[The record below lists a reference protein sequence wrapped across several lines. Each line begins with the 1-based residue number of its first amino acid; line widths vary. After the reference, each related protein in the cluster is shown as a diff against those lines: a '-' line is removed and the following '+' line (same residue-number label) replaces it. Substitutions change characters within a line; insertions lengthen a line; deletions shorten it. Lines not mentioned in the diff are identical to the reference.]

1 MTVIP
6 IIHVNM
12 ARVTMDNVNAGRD
25 TKVQHVHSTII
36 KCELITSNCLWE
48 QVYVTV
54 IPIIPVNMARV
65 TIDSVNVGRGTKV
78 LHVHYTI
85 LKCELLLQI
94 AYGSRF
100 M

>member
-12 ARVTMDNVNAGRD
+12 ARVTMDSVNA
-25 TKVQHVHSTII
+25 
-36 KCELITSNCLWE
+36 
-48 QVYVTV
+48 
-54 IPIIPVNMARV
+54 
-65 TIDSVNVGRGTKV
+65 GRGTKV

-94 AYGSRF
+94 VYGSRF

>member
-12 ARVTMDNVNAGRD
+12 ARVTMDNVNAG
-25 TKVQHVHSTII
+25 KG
-36 KCELITSNCLWE
+36 K
-48 QVYVTV
+48 
-54 IPIIPVNMARV
+54 
-65 TIDSVNVGRGTKV
+65 KV
-78 LHVHYTI
+78 LHVHSMI